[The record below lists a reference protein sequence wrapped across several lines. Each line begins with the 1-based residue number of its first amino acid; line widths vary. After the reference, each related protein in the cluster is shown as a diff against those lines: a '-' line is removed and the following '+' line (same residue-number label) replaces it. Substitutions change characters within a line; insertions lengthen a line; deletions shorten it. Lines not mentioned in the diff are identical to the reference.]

1 MLNRDKRKSEY
12 EAQSLAAQLSASADE
27 RHRDNHSM
35 TLNQKIIP
43 FLILCLLQLGD
54 LFSTRLALKV
64 PGVIELNPLVREFG
78 LWQAK
83 MLVFGLIVLLA
94 WQTKRMRRLWTLC
107 GIYAVIVASNVMLFV
122 NHA

>member
-1 MLNRDKRKSEY
+1 
-12 EAQSLAAQLSASADE
+12 
-27 RHRDNHSM
+27 M

-83 MLVFGLIVLLA
+83 VLVFGLIVLLA

>member
-1 MLNRDKRKSEY
+1 
-12 EAQSLAAQLSASADE
+12 
-27 RHRDNHSM
+27 M

-83 MLVFGLIVLLA
+83 VLVFGLIVLLA

-107 GIYAVIVASNVMLFV
+107 GIYAFIVASNVMLFV

>member
-1 MLNRDKRKSEY
+1 
-12 EAQSLAAQLSASADE
+12 
-27 RHRDNHSM
+27 M

-43 FLILCLLQLGD
+43 LLILCLLQLGD

-83 MLVFGLIVLLA
+83 VLVFGLIVLLA
-94 WQTKRMRRLWTLC
+94 WQTKRMRRLLTLC

>member
-1 MLNRDKRKSEY
+1 
-12 EAQSLAAQLSASADE
+12 
-27 RHRDNHSM
+27 M

-83 MLVFGLIVLLA
+83 VLVFGLIVLLA
-94 WQTKRMRRLWTLC
+94 WQTNRMRRLWTLC
-107 GIYAVIVASNVMLFV
+107 GVYAVIVASNVMLFV

>member
-1 MLNRDKRKSEY
+1 
-12 EAQSLAAQLSASADE
+12 
-27 RHRDNHSM
+27 M
-35 TLNQKIIP
+35 TLNQKVIP

-64 PGVIELNPLVREFG
+64 PGVVELNPLVREFG

-83 MLVFGLIVLLA
+83 LLVFGLIVLLA

>member
-1 MLNRDKRKSEY
+1 
-12 EAQSLAAQLSASADE
+12 
-27 RHRDNHSM
+27 M

-83 MLVFGLIVLLA
+83 VLVFGLIVLLA
-94 WQTKRMRRLWTLC
+94 WQTKRMTRLWTLC

>member
-1 MLNRDKRKSEY
+1 
-12 EAQSLAAQLSASADE
+12 
-27 RHRDNHSM
+27 M
-35 TLNQKIIP
+35 TLNQKIVP

-83 MLVFGLIVLLA
+83 VLVFGLIVLLA